1 MSKRA
6 RIWISTALAALCAVS
21 GAQGAPVC
29 LESFQIRNTTIV
41 DPRTI
46 LFHMN
51 NGTTWRNTLKNACPD
66 LTFHGFVYVLHGLDE
81 VCDNAVAI
89 RVLESGEI
97 CLLGQFT
104 REPPPAHT

>member
-1 MSKRA
+1 MTKRTRVA
-6 RIWISTALAALCAVS
+6 AASALAAIIATS
-21 GAQGAPVC
+21 SASASSVC

-41 DPRTI
+41 NPRTI

-51 NGTTWRNTLKNACPD
+51 DGTTWRNTLKNACPD

-81 VCDNAVAI
+81 VCDNAVSI

-104 REPPPAHT
+104 REPPAHT